1 MQVKADL
8 HVHTTYSS
16 DSIITPED
24 LVFYAKKSGLN
35 AVAVTD
41 HNKVEGARKIAK
53 ETDFLIIP
61 GTEVSSLH
69 GHIVGLNVNE
79 VIPRGLSADET
90 VDRIHRAGGV
100 AIACHPYA
108 LFKGSVGQHV
118 TAKFDAVE
126 TINAS
131 SFPFRSASSK
141 AGKLAKR
148 FNLPRVAGTDA
159 HYGPVIGCA
168 YTVIDSELNLES
180 ILKAIVDGRC
190 EPAGSPISLGMRLQN
205 QGRFLKKYL
214 KNRRRGNSNV
224 ETSSISFSELLRI
237 E

>member
-1 MQVKADL
+1 MLMQVKADL

-16 DSIITPED
+16 DSIITPSD
-24 LVFYAKKSGLN
+24 LVFYAKKRGLT

-41 HNKVEGARKIAK
+41 HNQVEGAKKIAR
-53 ETDFLIIP
+53 ETGFLIIP
-61 GTEVSSLH
+61 GTEVSSRD

-108 LFKGSVGQHV
+108 LFKGSIGQHV

-141 AGKLAKR
+141 AEKLAER
-148 FNLPRVAGTDA
+148 FSLPRVAGTDA

-180 ILKAIVDGRC
+180 ILGSIIKGRC
-190 EPAGSPISLGMRLQN
+190 EPAGCSISLVMRLQN

-214 KNRRRGNSNV
+214 GNGGRR
-224 ETSSISFSELLRI
+224 TS
-237 E
+237 

>member
-1 MQVKADL
+1 MLMQVKADL
-8 HVHTTYSS
+8 HVHPTYSR

-24 LVFYAKKSGLN
+24 LVFYAKKRGLN

-41 HNKVEGARKIAK
+41 HNQVEGAKKIAA

-61 GTEVSSLH
+61 GTEVSSRD

-79 VIPRGLSADET
+79 VIPRGLRADET

-100 AIACHPYA
+100 VIACHPYA
-108 LFKGSVGQHV
+108 LFKGSIGQYV
-118 TAKFDAVE
+118 TAKFDAIE

-141 AGKLAKR
+141 AEKLAER
-148 FNLPRVAGTDA
+148 FRLPRVAGTDA

-180 ILKAIVDGRC
+180 ILKAIIEGRC
-190 EPAGSPISLGMRLQN
+190 QPAGGAISLRMRLQN
-205 QGRFLKKYL
+205 QGRFLKKYV
-214 KNRRRGNSNV
+214 KNRGRRAS
-224 ETSSISFSELLRI
+224 
-237 E
+237 